1 MAAKKEKPE
10 TTLAAEAIL
19 EAIPDAFIVLDING
33 VILSVNSTFIKMFG
47 YKPEERIGK
56 SFNELRESL
65 KAEDIERFM
74 KLLGGLIETG
84 KVEPVE
90 TVIGTKDGKEVP
102 ISVTYSLIKDAEGN
116 PKNII
121 AMLRDITELKRL
133 QEKEKEVAT
142 IAERASIIDAMVD
155 GVLVHDL
162 DGRIVSI
169 NKALEDMTGYKL
181 EENVGKSFSEFLKPE
196 DLKMVKAAL
205 SELLEKDK
213 VGPIELIF
221 STKDGRDIPIQAINS
236 LIKDA
241 QGNPTYGV
249 VVIRDITELKQTEE
263 VLSEAKDYTDNIIKS
278 MTDTLIAVDPDGKIQ
293 AINRAAEELL
303 GYKGDEL
310 IGKPV
315 ATILAEE
322 EEEEE
327 FKGTRLKKLIEEGNI
342 RHYDMNYRT
351 KKGEVIPVSFSGSV
365 MRDNDGKLVG
375 IVSVARDTREIKHLQ
390 DELVQSAKMAVIG
403 ELASGIAHEIRN
415 PLAIMATSAQY
426 LQGKLAPHDSK
437 REFTKVI
444 NRNIKTIDT
453 IVKRMLDL
461 ARPARLEFQSI
472 NINRLLDETRRLIS
486 GKASEQRVKIV
497 RQYHRRLPRIT
508 VDERRLG
515 EVFLNLMMNALQAMP
530 EGGYL
535 RVSTNFHQEE
545 NVISIQFRDNGEG
558 IPADYQKEIFD
569 PFFTTR
575 KKGVGLGLSVSQR
588 TINDHHGTVEV
599 HSQIGKGTTFTIKLP
614 ISPA

>member
-56 SFNELRESL
+56 SFNELTESL

-74 KLLGGLIETG
+74 KLLGELIETG

-142 IAERASIIDAMVD
+142 ITERASIIDAMVD

-205 SELLEKDK
+205 LELSEKDK

-315 ATILAEE
+315 ATILE

-327 FKGTRLKKLIEEGNI
+327 FKGTRLKKLVEEGNI

-365 MRDNDGKLVG
+365 MRDNDGKLMGIVG
-375 IVSVARDTREIKHLQ
+375 IARDTREIKHLQ
-390 DELVQSAKMAVIG
+390 EELIQSVKMAAIG

-415 PLAIMATSAQY
+415 PLAIMAISAQY
-426 LQGKLAPHDSK
+426 LQEKLTPYDPK
-437 REFTKVI
+437 REFTEVI
-444 NRNIKTIDT
+444 NKNIEAIDT

-461 ARPARLEFQSI
+461 ARPSRLELLSI
-472 NINRLLDETRRLIS
+472 NINRLVDETSRLIS

-515 EVFLNLMMNALQAMP
+515 EVFLNLMMNAVQAMP

-558 IPADYQKEIFD
+558 IPAGYQKKIFD

-599 HSQIGKGTTFTIKLP
+599 QSQIGKGTTFTIKLP